1 VLPRRILV
9 VSDEMEIGG
18 SQRQIAQLL
27 GGLSR
32 EHWRPELL
40 FFRERSFLVDEI
52 EASGVPC
59 HHLPKRGRFD
69 ARFVLRLIALLRR
82 RRYDL
87 VHCYSLTAEIWLRA
101 IRPWVPH
108 AISVVSVRGQCLGY
122 ADWQWWCKRWIL
134 GRADAV
140 IANARAGARHTA
152 ERTGL
157 DLGYFDTIPNGVP
170 LPPLPA
176 AARRAALHDSLGV
189 PAGRVLALF
198 VGRLVAEKN
207 VALLLAAM
215 ASLPPAQRPWLAL
228 VGTGPLQAMLET
240 RAAALGLTADLH
252 FCGARS
258 DAPALIAAADV
269 VVLPSSEEGLSN
281 VVLEAMAAAR
291 PVLASAVGGNP
302 ELIEHGRTGLLF
314 RNGDRPALAVGLRR
328 LTADAALRAQLGDAA
343 RRHVERH
350 YAVADMVAQTESV
363 YARCLAREARIGAD
377 TARPARTRPLRLL
390 LLLESHFPARAGG
403 GAESQVRTLALRLR
417 RLGHR
422 VTVLTPRVHGGPS
435 ARVERYE
442 GIAVCRLPFPRLRGV
457 ASLVLWARLTA
468 FLWRRRR
475 HYHAWHVHIAHYLGA
490 IACVLARS
498 GARPVPVVVK
508 VSGSWELEHGVLAAG
523 RGPVAAF
530 AQRCLK
536 QAGALQAIS
545 RRIAGELAAHGF
557 DRERIVILPNAV
569 DTTRFHRARRTPAPG
584 RPLTAVFVGRLVREK
599 GLDLLLSAWAQ
610 AFGERD
616 DVRLDLV
623 GHGEL
628 EAGLRRQAGQLGIA
642 AQVRFLG
649 HRADVETVLAEADFG
664 ILPSL
669 IEGLSNTLLEFMAS
683 GLPVLASKV
692 SGSEDFIVSG
702 RNGWLVE
709 AGDVAALAGALRE
722 AARLDAAALHAL
734 GDQARAD
741 VEAAAGLDSVVGR
754 LLSLYRGAVPDIPT
768 VAGAPFANPRESG
781 G

>member
-1 VLPRRILV
+1 MPPRRILV

-87 VHCYSLTAEIWLRA
+87 VHCYSLTAEMWLRA

-108 AISVVSVRGQCLGY
+108 AVSVVSVRGLCLGY

-170 LPPLPA
+170 LPAVPA
-176 AARRAALHDSLGV
+176 AAQRAALHASLGV

-228 VGTGPLQAMLET
+228 VGAGPLQAALEA
-240 RAAALGLTADLH
+240 RAAALGLNPDLR

-258 DAPALIAAADV
+258 DAPALIAAADI

-314 RNGDRPALAVGLRR
+314 RSGDTPALAVGLRR
-328 LTADAALRAQLGDAA
+328 LTADAALRTQLGDAA
-343 RRHVERH
+343 RRHVQRH

-363 YARCLAREARIGAD
+363 YARCLAREAGIGA
-377 TARPARTRPLRLL
+377 PAAPPRARPLRLL
-390 LLLESHFPARAGG
+390 LLLESHFPAHAGG

-422 VTVLTPRVHGGPS
+422 VTVLTPRVRGGPT

-442 GIAVCRLPFPRLRGV
+442 GIAVCRLPFPPLRGV
-457 ASLVLWARLTA
+457 ASLVLWTRLAA
-468 FLWRRRR
+468 FLWRRRGR
-475 HYHAWHVHIAHYLGA
+475 YHAWHVHIAHYLGA
-490 IACVLARS
+490 IACLLARA
-498 GARPVPVVVK
+498 GPRPVPVVVK

-523 RGPVAAF
+523 RGPVAAL

-536 QAGALQAIS
+536 QADALQAIS

-557 DRERIVILPNAV
+557 DRDRIVILPNAV
-569 DTTRFHRARRTPAPG
+569 DTARFRDRRPAVAPARPR
-584 RPLTAVFVGRLVREK
+584 TAVFVGRLVREK
-599 GLDLLLSAWAQ
+599 GLDVLLSAWAQ
-610 AFGERD
+610 AFADRRD
-616 DVRLDLV
+616 LRLDLV
-623 GHGEL
+623 GRGEL
-628 EAGLRRQAGQLGIA
+628 EAGLRRQAEQLGIA
-642 AQVRFLG
+642 GQVRFLG
-649 HRADVETVLAEADFG
+649 HRAQVEDVLAEADFG

-683 GLPVLASKV
+683 SLPVLASRV
-692 SGSEDFIVSG
+692 SGSEDLVVSG
-702 RNGWLVE
+702 RNGWLVD
-709 AGDVAALAGALRE
+709 AGDVAALAAALVE
-722 AARLDAAALHAL
+722 AAALDAAALRTL
-734 GDQARAD
+734 GEQARRD

-754 LLSLYRGAVPDIPT
+754 LLSLYRGAAPDSPDGEP
-768 VAGAPFANPRESG
+768 AALADPNRSG

>member
-1 VLPRRILV
+1 MLPRRILV

-108 AISVVSVRGQCLGY
+108 AVSVVSVRGLCLGY

-152 ERTGL
+152 ARTGL

-170 LPPLPA
+170 LPAVPGA
-176 AARRAALHDSLGV
+176 AQRAQLHAQIGV

-207 VALLLAAM
+207 VALLLAAL
-215 ASLPPAQRPWLAL
+215 ASLPPVQRPWLAV
-228 VGTGPLQAMLET
+228 VGSGPLQAALT
-240 RAAALGLTADLH
+240 ARAAALGLAADLR
-252 FCGARS
+252 FCGACS
-258 DAPALIAAADV
+258 DAPALIAAADI

-314 RNGDRPALAVGLRR
+314 RSGDMPALAVGLRR
-328 LTADAALRAQLGDAA
+328 LTADAALRAQLGAAA

-363 YARCLAREARIGAD
+363 YARCLAREAGIGAN
-377 TARPARTRPLRLL
+377 AAPPRARPLRLL
-390 LLLESHFPARAGG
+390 LLLESHFPAHAGG

-422 VTVLTPRVHGGPS
+422 VTVLTPRVRGGPS

-442 GIAVCRLPFPRLRGV
+442 GIAVCRLPFPPLRGV
-457 ASLVLWARLTA
+457 ASLVLWTRLTA

-475 HYHAWHVHIAHYLGA
+475 RYHAWHVHIAHYLGA
-490 IACVLARS
+490 IACVLARA
-498 GARPVPVVVK
+498 GRRPVPVVVK

-523 RGPVAAF
+523 RGPVAAL

-536 QAGALQAIS
+536 QAGTLQAIS

-569 DTTRFHRARRTPAPG
+569 DTARFGRVHRVPLPG

-610 AFGERD
+610 AFADRR

-628 EAGLRRQAGQLGIA
+628 EAGLRRQAEQLGIA
-642 AQVRFLG
+642 GQVRFLG
-649 HRADVETVLAEADFG
+649 HRAQVEEVLAEADFG

-683 GLPVLASKV
+683 SLPVLASRV
-692 SGSEDFIVSG
+692 SGSEDLIVSG

-709 AGDVAALAGALRE
+709 AGDVAALAAALVQ
-722 AARLDAAALHAL
+722 AAELDAAALRTL
-734 GDQARAD
+734 GEQARRD
-741 VEAAAGLDSVVGR
+741 VEAAAGLDNVIGR
-754 LLSLYRGAVPDIPT
+754 LLALYRGAAPDAPGDVPGVLAD
-768 VAGAPFANPRESG
+768 PRESG